1 MYKSS
6 KLVGQPP
13 FCKTDVSGSTLQGVL
28 YHGTSFEIA
37 CKMALNG
44 FFGISESMVY
54 EKHLEFLKHINKQY
68 DSIYFENKIRNNKS
82 FKKFC
87 VTKDY
92 QLAYGFALSYQN
104 PIVLEIRI
112 PFAKN
117 IINRY
122 TRNFEKQ
129 IQFHCKIPKSRVSI
143 SKRFYKENKYEL
155 NNLSMNIFVLQKII
169 GCKSI
174 LNESIIFYSTKR
186 QMNNE
191 LKKLEYYEEWKQDFG

>member
-1 MYKSS
+1 MSIE
-6 KLVGQPP
+6 LHQPP
-13 FCKTDVSGSTLQGVL
+13 LHKTRVSGSALQGVL

-44 FFGISESMVY
+44 FFGISDSMVY

-68 DSIYFENKIRNNKS
+68 DPIYFENKIRNNKS

-87 VTKDY
+87 VSKDY
-92 QLAYGFALSYQN
+92 QVAYGFALCYKN

-112 PFAKN
+112 PFAKT
-117 IINRY
+117 IINKY

-129 IQFHCKIPKSRVSI
+129 IQFQCKIPNNRVSI
-143 SKRFYKENKYEL
+143 SKRFHKENKSEI
-155 NNLSMNIFVLQKII
+155 NNLSMNISVLQKII

-174 LNESIIFYSTKR
+174 LNETITFYSNKS
-186 QMNNE
+186 QMNND
-191 LKKLEYYEEWKQDFG
+191 LKKLEEFENWKQDFGWQF